1 MPIIL
6 GGLVL
11 LCCER
16 PRGKQVSFD
25 LLVTAVMIVLVFSGM
40 RLLYGAWPWEAD
52 KTWYHTRQ
60 AVEYVV
66 ALQRAH
72 RERALRV
79 VGTSETSNDS
89 FARNLPP
96 PRLVGC
102 DASCDSFDRSLM
114 AHDNS
119 PPEVVTPPMVPPP
132 AEQLTPLHSIA
143 SEADRPSTFPV
154 AIRRAR

>member
-1 MPIIL
+1 
-6 GGLVL
+6 
-11 LCCER
+11 
-16 PRGKQVSFD
+16 VSFD
-25 LLVTAVMIVLVFSGM
+25 LLVAAVMIVLLFSGM

-52 KTWYHTRQ
+52 KTWYHSRQ
-60 AVEYVV
+60 AVEYLV

-79 VGTSETSNDS
+79 VGTSKTSNDS
-89 FARNLPP
+89 LARDLPP
-96 PRLVGC
+96 PRPVGC

-119 PPEVVTPPMVPPP
+119 PPEVVTPEVPPT

-143 SEADRPSTFPV
+143 SEVDLPSTFPV